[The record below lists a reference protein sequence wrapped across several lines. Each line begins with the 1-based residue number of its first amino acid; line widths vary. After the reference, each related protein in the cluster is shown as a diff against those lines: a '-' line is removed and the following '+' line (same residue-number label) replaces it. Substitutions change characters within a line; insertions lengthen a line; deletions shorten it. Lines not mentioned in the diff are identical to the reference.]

1 MKRILTLLLVIF
13 IINSCKKDL
22 DLKKFNNYALQP
34 EMGFPL
40 GVINMEMKDLI
51 KEDSNIVYGTDGLIR
66 FVLREDSIASFPVD
80 SFVKIPPIAPIQI
93 KNALGMID
101 IGNISMSQSR
111 TLTKMTESFGAATKA
126 ALEAADGQNTIFPA
140 INDQNSSVSSL
151 GVGSDQYTDVTLGN
165 GFLVIDFRNNL
176 KVTIEVIR
184 INIFNT
190 VPFQS
195 LIGQLVFTNIPSGG
209 HKMDSLNLAGVTLSS
224 ELGYSLPQFK
234 SYASNSPVLVNLN
247 DSISFEVITRNL
259 KAVSG
264 NAVFPNQAINAQDLN
279 VDMVAEDT
287 TVRIKTAQ
295 FESGVIDYSVTS
307 TIHEQLQIKISI
319 PGAMKNSL
327 PFPPVN
333 ISVNNTTVTGQII
346 IDQVVFDLGQDISQ
360 PYNKIKV
367 SVEPQVVSSNL
378 IQPFDSS
385 NYVDASFTFGTLKFK
400 EVNGFMGLKEI
411 LIEPSE
417 MALDFL
423 DQFSSGLPLDDPKI
437 KIISDNSI
445 GVPVDVVL
453 DVEGVSASGA
463 KQKLNAPAFTIG
475 YPTASQK
482 GQTIHYEKEI
492 NKTNSQISQLLN
504 LPPKKIVFGGKAN
517 LNAGGFKGTYNDF
530 VSKGNAINVGY
541 EMIMPLTL
549 KTNNFTL
556 QDTSDNP
563 FFDIDTASGTIGKF
577 KFGEDTAMINYV
589 ELITKI
595 ENGIPFDAE
604 LYLYFAD
611 KNGII
616 YSDSASSKTLL
627 KSAIPLTGS
636 STTPSLSMASF
647 MFTRDM
653 IRHMMEKNL
662 TKMIFKVIIKTYN
675 DGAQAVNIY
684 STYKVKIGLSAK
696 AKLKIALKK

>member
-1 MKRILTLLLVIF
+1 M
-13 IINSCKKDL
+13 

-40 GVINMEMKDLI
+40 GVINLEMRDLL
-51 KEDSNIVYGTDGLIR
+51 KEDSASHIEYGSDNLIR

-80 SFVKIPPIAPIQI
+80 SFVNIPPIAPIQL
-93 KNALGMID
+93 KNTLGMID
-101 IGNISMSQSR
+101 IGNISMSESR
-111 TLTKMTESFGAATKA
+111 TLTKMTESFGAATKS

-165 GFLVIDFRNNL
+165 GFLIIDFRNNL
-176 KVTIEVIR
+176 KVTIEIIR

-209 HKMDSLNLAGVTLSS
+209 NKKDSLNLAGVTLSS
-224 ELGYSLPQFK
+224 DLGYSLPQFK

-247 DSISFEVITRNL
+247 DSISFVVTTRNL
-259 KAVSG
+259 QAISG

-279 VDMVAEDT
+279 VDMVADDS

-295 FESGVIDYSVTS
+295 FESGVIDYSITS

-319 PGAMKNSL
+319 PGAMKNST

-333 ISVNNTTVTGQII
+333 ISVNNSTVTGQIV
-346 IDQVVFDLGQDISQ
+346 IDQVVFDLGQDITQ

-367 SVEPQVVSSNL
+367 SVEPQVVSSNV

-385 NYVDASFTFGTLKFK
+385 NYVDASFSFGTLKFQ
-400 EVNGFMGLKEI
+400 EVNGFMGSKEI
-411 LIEPSE
+411 LIDPSLDT
-417 MALDFL
+417 LDFF
-423 DQFSSGLPLDDPKI
+423 DRFSNGLPLDDPKI
-437 KIISDNSI
+437 KIITDNSI
-445 GVPVDVVL
+445 GVPIDVFM
-453 DVEGVSASGA
+453 DIEGTSASLN

-475 YPTASQK
+475 YPTISQK

-492 NKTNSQISQLLN
+492 NKNNSQISQLLN
-504 LPPKKIVFGGKAN
+504 LPPKFMMRGGKATI
-517 LNAGGFKGTYNDF
+517 NAGGFNGTYNDF
-530 VSKGNAINVGY
+530 VSKGSSINVGY

-549 KTNNFTL
+549 KTSNFSL
-556 QDTSDNP
+556 RDSADNP
-563 FFDIDTASGTIGKF
+563 FFEIDKTTGTVGKF
-577 KFGEDTAMINYV
+577 KFGEDTSMINYI

-604 LYLYFAD
+604 LYLYFGD
-611 KNGII
+611 KNGQI
-616 YSDSASSKTLL
+616 YSDSVWSKTLL

-636 STTPSLSMASF
+636 ATTPSQSMASF
-647 MFTRDM
+647 MFTKDI

-662 TKMIFKVIIKTYN
+662 IRMYFKVVIKTYN

-684 STYKVKIGLSAK
+684 STYKIKIGLSAK
-696 AKLKIALKK
+696 AKLKIPLKK